1 MFRRI
6 LIPALVQAFESFSF
20 AWESLR
26 NNKVRTSLSTL
37 GITIGIFCIIMVLT
51 MVDSLERNVEGSI
64 ESLGKDVIFIDKWPW
79 DFSGDYKWWKYMNRP
94 NVRLSEFRTVTEKSG
109 LASASAMVVT
119 LGGVTAKYKSN
130 SAEGINILG
139 VSNGYNNVR
148 SFDLVSG
155 RFFTENESL
164 NGSNVVVLGYAIA
177 ETLFPNINPLDKEIT
192 IRGTKVK
199 VIGVVAKEGESLIG
213 NSMDNLVLL
222 PVQTVANYVR
232 INSDRANA
240 QIQVKA
246 SSHVPLEMM
255 EDELRGIMRSI
266 RKLKPWEEQN
276 FALNKTTLITEPL
289 KVFFSVMSIAGWII
303 GGFSML
309 VGGFGIANIMFVSV
323 KERTNQIG
331 IQKSLG
337 AKNYFIL
344 IEFLVEAVILCLFG
358 GAIGIAMV
366 WGSSYAVTSILH
378 FDIKLSW
385 GNIFTGIFVSVV
397 IGIISGIVPALS
409 ASRLNP
415 VDAIRSK

>member
-1 MFRRI
+1 
-6 LIPALVQAFESFSF
+6 
-20 AWESLR
+20 
-26 NNKVRTSLSTL
+26 
-37 GITIGIFCIIMVLT
+37 MVLT
-51 MVDSLERNVEGSI
+51 MVDSLQRNVEGSI

-94 NVRLSEFRTVTEKSG
+94 NVRLSELRTVTDKSE
-109 LASASAMVVT
+109 LAGATAMVVQ
-119 LGGVTAKYKSN
+119 LGNVVIKYQSNTAEGVT
-130 SAEGINILG
+130 IFG
-139 VSNGYNNVR
+139 VSNNYKNVR
-148 SFDLVSG
+148 SFDLYNG
-155 RFFTENESL
+155 RYFTENESE
-164 NGSNVVVLGYAIA
+164 NGSNVAIIGYGIG
-177 ETLFPNINPLDKEIT
+177 ETLFPNLNPIDKDIS
-192 IRGTKVK
+192 IKGRKFK
-199 VIGVVAKEGESLIG
+199 IIGVTAKEGESIIG
-213 NSMDNLVLL
+213 NSLDQLVMI

-246 SSHVPLEMM
+246 ANGVPLQMM
-255 EDELRGIMRSI
+255 EDELRGIMRSV

-289 KVFFSVMSIAGWII
+289 KAFFAVMSVAGWII
-303 GGFSML
+303 GGFAML

-337 AKNYFIL
+337 AKNYFVL
-344 IEFLVEAVILCLFG
+344 IEFLVEAIILCIFG

-366 WGSSYAVTSILH
+366 WGISYIVTNSIH
-378 FDIKLSW
+378 FTISLTI
-385 GNIFTGIFVSVV
+385 GNILTGVLVSVV
-397 IGIISGIVPALS
+397 VGVISGFIPALS